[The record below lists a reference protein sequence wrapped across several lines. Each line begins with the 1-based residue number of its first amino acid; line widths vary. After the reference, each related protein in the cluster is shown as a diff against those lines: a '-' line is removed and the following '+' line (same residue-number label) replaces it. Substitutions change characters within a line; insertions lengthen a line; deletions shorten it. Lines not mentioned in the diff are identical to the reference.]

1 MLRKSIFFDFLNRH
15 DETDFESFMAV
26 FRLFGK
32 IISANKI
39 GEAVSTRAWLIHHD
53 RIFYPFF
60 PGAFRYPMFMRYHGW
75 TLDVQNQQ
83 K

>member
-1 MLRKSIFFDFLNRH
+1 
-15 DETDFESFMAV
+15 MAV

-39 GEAVSTRAWLIHHD
+39 GEAVSTRAWLIHQD

-60 PGAFRYPMFMRYHGW
+60 PGYSGTRCSCATMAGLW
-75 TLDVQNQQ
+75 TYKIN
-83 K
+83 KNK